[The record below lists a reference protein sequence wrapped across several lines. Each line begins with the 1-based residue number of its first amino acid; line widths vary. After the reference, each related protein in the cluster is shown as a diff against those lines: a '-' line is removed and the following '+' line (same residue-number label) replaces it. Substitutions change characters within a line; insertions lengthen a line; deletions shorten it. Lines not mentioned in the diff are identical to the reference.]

1 MGRTRGLLWLV
12 AGLFLAGIAGLL
24 AYQAMNR
31 VTANPSSEGQ
41 SAAAS
46 GPQVAVIVATHNVP
60 IRTQLVAADLREAQL
75 PADAVPP
82 GAVLALDDAL
92 GKLTTAELF
101 EGEVLQ
107 TNRLLDPTVVS
118 PDGRLALMMVEDE
131 VLMAIPG
138 DDLLSRTRVLKPGD
152 HVDILT
158 TMDFKASLAGA
169 QQNEEVK
176 TTFVVLQNVVIAGL
190 VGAAVAPPSGNTLDN
205 IEASPTDAS
214 LPNAILLTVSPQD
227 ALALKYTLD
236 AGGMMDL
243 VLRAPGV
250 DRPFETDAVDA
261 DYMDKR
267 FELPLEPGR

>member
-24 AYQAMNR
+24 AFQAMNR
-31 VTANPSSEGQ
+31 ATATDAVGGQ
-41 SAAAS
+41 AAAAG
-46 GPQVAVIVATHNVP
+46 GPLVTVIVATHNLP
-60 IRTQLVAADLREAQL
+60 IRTQLVADDLREAQL
-75 PADAVPP
+75 PAAVVSPDAVLTLDA
-82 GAVLALDDAL
+82 AV

-107 TNRLLDPTVVS
+107 TNRLLDPTIVS

-138 DDLLSRTRVLKPGD
+138 EDLLSRARVLKPGD

-158 TMDFKASLAGA
+158 SLTFKAVGG
-169 QQNEEVK
+169 QQQEQDVQ
-176 TTFVVLQNVVIAGL
+176 TTFVVLQNIVIAGL
-190 VGAAVAPPSGNTLDN
+190 VGAAIAPPRDSALPDVQV
-205 IEASPTDAS
+205 SPVEAS
-214 LPNAILLTVSPQD
+214 LPDAVLITASPQD
-227 ALALKYTLD
+227 ALALKYALD

-250 DRPFETDAVDA
+250 DRPFESDAVDA

-267 FELPLEPGR
+267 YDLPLEPGR